1 VAQKTQDFNATDF
14 QQRFFAPFARLNA
27 LAVRHFEQTARLG
40 YEVAGDMIELAIAQ
54 ARATVE
60 AKDAS
65 VIASRQS
72 ELAAAFI
79 DKQSRRTAD
88 WIKIAERTQSDL
100 SDWAGKTAEAA
111 AGDFKTAA
119 RQAA

>member
-1 VAQKTQDFNATDF
+1 MAQKTQDFNATDF

-27 LAVRHFEQTARLG
+27 LAVRHFEQTARFG
-40 YEVAGDMIELAIAQ
+40 YEVAGDVLELAIAQ
-54 ARATVE
+54 ARVTVD

-79 DKQSRRTAD
+79 DKRSEEHTSELQSP
-88 WIKIAERTQSDL
+88 I
-100 SDWAGKTAEAA
+100 
-111 AGDFKTAA
+111 
-119 RQAA
+119 